1 MGPAVNLRGPEQFL
15 AVYKV
20 ATRSSGLSLGAS
32 GAICSVIGMFPTF
45 QPDTQLS
52 ILFLPLIT
60 FSARLGIRM
69 MMVADCSGM
78 VLRWRYLDYDYKD
91 HFGIF
96 KAFKG
101 K

>member
-1 MGPAVNLRGPEQFL
+1 MLLTIRIKHWF
-15 AVYKV
+15 
-20 ATRSSGLSLGAS
+20 
-32 GAICSVIGMFPTF
+32 AISRHV
-45 QPDTQLS
+45 PDTQLR
-52 ILFLPLIT
+52 IIFLPLIT

-78 VLRWRYLDYDYKD
+78 VLRWRYLYYDYKD